1 MKLQQLLYRHTDYRF
16 IDKYTTHRQTDRQ
29 TDRQDRQTERQTIR
43 EDLDTEMNS
52 NEALAVALQTYR
64 FIDKCTIDSQIN
76 IKTDRQ
82 IQTDRQINNKHI
94 CRHTDRQTIREDLDT
109 EMNSNE
115 ALAVA
120 LKINRQI
127 Y

>member
-52 NEALAVALQTYR
+52 NEALAVALQVDSLINTLH
-64 FIDKCTIDSQIN
+64 IDRQIN

-82 IQTDRQINNKHI
+82 INIYVDIQTDRQ
-94 CRHTDRQTIREDLDT
+94 
-109 EMNSNE
+109 
-115 ALAVA
+115 
-120 LKINRQI
+120 
-127 Y
+127 